1 MKQLNID
8 GRSIELDKD
17 GFLQDLSD
25 WSLDV
30 AHALSAEEGIELS
43 AEHLEI
49 LELLRGFLRRVPAFA
64 RDTAADQI
72 HRAEAGCGKR
82 QQHAPQPPVQR
93 HSRQTRRQAGGPAQ
107 TDQLHMNDY
116 AALVTETPEEH
127 PFATFVRI
135 TGKGKRG
142 ARNLTREEA
151 REAMGMLLDEKV
163 EDTQLRAFLMLLRHK
178 EESPEELAG
187 FTEAVRERLN
197 APAMQVDID
206 WPTYA
211 GKKRHLPWYL
221 LAAKCGAKRRQD
233 PPARRRRAYRRASV
247 HRATAGPAEDSSVPQ
262 LVSGQDL
269 ARARTAGV
277 HSARRLGTTVA
288 AHDRPAQHAGAALAH
303 SLAGEDFNPLQ
314 ARCGL
319 QSIFHPGYQSVHRD
333 ASSLLG
339 DNAIVVKGDGGEI
352 EINPDTIS
360 HLYGTTGGQPWDE
373 EWPALSPRRHVKPAT
388 LDPQQL
394 LALWRGEIEDS
405 YPQLA
410 LISTM
415 ALALRGLGRRS

>member
-1 MKQLNID
+1 
-8 GRSIELDKD
+8 
-17 GFLQDLSD
+17 
-25 WSLDV
+25 
-30 AHALSAEEGIELS
+30 
-43 AEHLEI
+43 
-49 LELLRGFLRRVPAFA
+49 
-64 RDTAADQI
+64 
-72 HRAEAGCGKR
+72 
-82 QQHAPQPPVQR
+82 
-93 HSRQTRRQAGGPAQ
+93 
-107 TDQLHMNDY
+107 MNDY
-116 AALVTETPEEH
+116 TSLVTETPEEH
-127 PFATFVRI
+127 PFAVFVRI
-135 TGKGKRG
+135 LGKGKRG

-163 EDTQLRAFLMLLRHK
+163 EDTQLGAFLMLLRHK

-187 FTEAVRERLN
+187 FTEALRERLN
-197 APAMQVDID
+197 APPIKVDID

-221 LAAKCGAKRRQD
+221 LAAKCLAQNGVKILLHGGGA
-233 PPARRRRAYRRASV
+233 
-247 HRATAGPAEDSSVPQ
+247 HTAGRLYTEQLLGLLNIPLCRNWAAVDSSLEQGNLAFIPLADWAPQ
-262 LVSGQDL
+262 LQRMIDL
-269 ARARTAGV
+269 RNT
-277 HSARRLGTTVA
+277 LGL
-288 AHDRPAQHAGAALAH
+288 RSPIH
-303 SLAGEDFNPLQ
+303 SLARILNPLQ

-360 HLYGTTGGQPWDE
+360 HLYGTTAGQPWDE

-415 ALALRGLGRRS
+415 ALALRGLGVAREEALEQARVFWDRRDKSI